1 MGNVNKVILLGN
13 LGADP
18 ELKPIPSGKACCHL
32 RLATTAVF
40 KDAAGQRQ
48 EKTEWHR
55 VTAWGPVA
63 EQCVRYL
70 KKGRSVY
77 VEGRLENRSWDGED
91 GKKRYATDVVANRV
105 VFIGGSGSGSGSA
118 TSGGYNFAGER
129 EAA

>member
-1 MGNVNKVILLGN
+1 MGNVNKVILIGN

-18 ELKPIPSGKACCHL
+18 ELRPIPSGRPCCHL

-55 VTAWGPVA
+55 VTAWGPIA
-63 EQCVRYL
+63 DQCVRYL

-77 VEGRLENRSWDGED
+77 VEGRLESRSWEED
-91 GKKRYATDVVANRV
+91 GKKRWATDVVANRV
-105 VFIGGSGSGSGSA
+105 VFLGGPGA
-118 TSGGYNFAGER
+118 ER
-129 EAA
+129 EAAA

>member
-1 MGNVNKVILLGN
+1 MGNVNKVILIGN
-13 LGADP
+13 LGTDP
-18 ELKPIPSGKACCHL
+18 ELKSVPSGRPCCHL

-40 KDAAGQRQ
+40 KDAAGLRQ

-63 EQCVRYL
+63 EQCVRFL

-91 GKKRYATDVVANRV
+91 GKKRWATDVVANRV
-105 VFIGGSGSGSGSA
+105 VFLGGPGAERESSG
-118 TSGGYNFAGER
+118 R